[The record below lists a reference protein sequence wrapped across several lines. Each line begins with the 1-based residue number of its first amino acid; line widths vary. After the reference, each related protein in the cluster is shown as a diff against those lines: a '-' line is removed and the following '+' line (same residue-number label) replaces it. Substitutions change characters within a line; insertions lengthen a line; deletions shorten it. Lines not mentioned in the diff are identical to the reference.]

1 MPNRGLALQHGKT
14 EEDTHSPLDDI
25 TQKLDC
31 RHPCFTMAPTSSRA
45 LKKDGMQFG
54 FSIVGVVFLAMLFV
68 PNIIWGRNQPPGYAE
83 ISKNENRILLALE
96 RIGEVAA
103 TCTAVIFVCPQ
114 GFSFPWLLWLIAAFA
129 LMILYEIAWMRYFNG
144 GGELADMY
152 RPLGPIPIPL
162 ASLPVAAIFLLGVW
176 YQSPLT
182 LIAAIVLGIGHI
194 GIHLGHVRELSG
206 R

>member
-1 MPNRGLALQHGKT
+1 
-14 EEDTHSPLDDI
+14 
-25 TQKLDC
+25 
-31 RHPCFTMAPTSSRA
+31 MAPTSSRA

-129 LMILYEIAWMRYFNG
+129 LMVLYEIAWMRYFKG

-182 LIAAIVLGIGHI
+182 LIAAVVLGIGHI

-206 R
+206 S